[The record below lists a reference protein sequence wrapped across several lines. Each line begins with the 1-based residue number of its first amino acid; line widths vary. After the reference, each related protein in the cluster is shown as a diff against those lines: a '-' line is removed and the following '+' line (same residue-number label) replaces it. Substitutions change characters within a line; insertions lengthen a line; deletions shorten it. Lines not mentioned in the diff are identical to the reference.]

1 LILNRYLILT
11 KLFTMCLLTIVS
23 VHCEVVRSKA
33 LHLCVRVAQVANLLR
48 IHGVLGLAH
57 ELRLGLQVL
66 LVASEI

>member
-1 LILNRYLILT
+1 
-11 KLFTMCLLTIVS
+11 MCLVTIVS
-23 VHCEVVRSKA
+23 VHCEVVRCKA
-33 LHLCVRVAQVANLLR
+33 LHLRVRVAQIANLLR